1 MGGPVLDRV
10 GLGAVVGVGR
20 LFMDII
26 RGGVSDEAVI
36 RDKYVVL
43 IFDELDKWYRS
54 MLNASDNAQ
63 VGYGPIEGEVMS
75 YAEHFENFPT
85 MGKVQAY
92 LSCLALVTRAPS
104 MWLGSMAARGCLR
117 GYCSGIYRRLISW
130 TYSTR

>member
-1 MGGPVLDRV
+1 MEPVLDRI
-10 GLGAVVGVGR
+10 GLSAVVGVGR

-26 RGGVSDEAVI
+26 KGVSDEAVI

-54 MLNASDNAQ
+54 MLNAPDNAQ

-92 LSCLALVTRAPS
+92 LSYLALVIRAPLI
-104 MWLGSMAARGCLR
+104 WLGNMAVRGCSR
-117 GYCSGIYRRLISW
+117 GYCSGIYQRPTSW
-130 TYSTR
+130 TYSMR